1 MALTYEEIKRH
12 SNATKKVV
20 DQAVREL
27 ERRIREYAPN
37 GADSY
42 TRAEIIRSQ
51 VRAVAKKYGA
61 SAQEL
66 GAQWYE
72 YCAEKAGV
80 KVEPALVGEI
90 DYDGIDAHF
99 ENLLDAY
106 ANGGESWD
114 SIEQKIR
121 DVFEGELRSLER
133 ETIIENLDRD
143 NTYERRGRGRYNA
156 GFARVPVGETC
167 AWCFMLASLGYWY
180 RSYESAGGVDPDHYH
195 LHCDCEVV
203 AYNDPE
209 SIVGYDDFDTYK
221 DMYTSARDAYDSGDY
236 SPELAERIARAEA
249 RHNEK
254 YERGDYSQPWTKYNG
269 VLMVM
274 REQQG
279 LEH

>member
-1 MALTYEEIKRH
+1 MALTYAEIKRN
-12 SNATKKVV
+12 SDIGKALIEKANAELSSRMRTIAGYGGEPSGQADKIRV
-20 DQAVREL
+20 AVRK
-27 ERRIREYAPN
+27 
-37 GADSY
+37 
-42 TRAEIIRSQ
+42 TAE
-51 VRAVAKKYGA
+51 KYGM

-72 YCAEKAGV
+72 HCAAAAGV
-80 KVEPALVGEI
+80 DVEAALVGEI
-90 DYDGIDAHF
+90 DYDEVDARF
-99 ENLLDAY
+99 DRLLEEY
-106 ANGGESWD
+106 AQGGETFEQMESKLRD
-114 SIEQKIR
+114 ELEASIRQWER
-121 DVFEGELRSLER
+121 D
-133 ETIIENLDRD
+133 TIAENLDRD
-143 NTYERRGRGRYNA
+143 ASYERRGRGRYNA

-180 RSYESAGGVDPDHYH
+180 RSYESAGGVDPNHYH

-209 SIVGYDDFDTYK
+209 NIVGYDDFDTYK
-221 DMYTSARDAYDSGDY
+221 DMYTSARDAYDNGDY